1 MLLSSIKIL
10 SLHNVQGKNITANM
24 ASEASNGALKLSLL
38 APVQRRDKE
47 CYEKMSLKFGNH
59 VDAQPEN

>member
-10 SLHNVQGKNITANM
+10 SLHNVQGENITAKM

-38 APVQRRDKE
+38 APVQTDKE

-59 VDAQPEN
+59 VDTQPEN